1 MTNDVQEARTSTS
14 GGPPVPTGARSG
26 RGRLRRVLSLRWVS
40 AKAWWGL
47 AGVILFLL
55 IWQWAGTNT
64 NPIFFSTPLEV
75 GRAVPE
81 VLETGQLLSLY
92 LDTMR
97 SFAIGLVGSMVV
109 GISLG
114 ILTGLHA
121 PTRHLIDPLA
131 VAAYSTPSLVMI
143 PCFILWFGIGDA
155 AKIALIF
162 FSAVF
167 PALVSTQL
175 GMDQMGPL
183 MRELGRSFGANR
195 REMLTRII
203 LPSIIP
209 YCMTGVR
216 LAVPRAFVAVIA
228 AEMLI
233 TAQGVGGLILQYGN
247 QFQTTFYFVPVIL
260 VVITSYVCTE
270 VTKQAERRLTPWRR

>member
-1 MTNDVQEARTSTS
+1 MIRTVTNNVQTWPSS
-14 GGPPVPTGARSG
+14 LGG
-26 RGRLRRVLSLRWVS
+26 LRRVLALRWVS
-40 AKAWWGL
+40 GKAWWGL
-47 AGVILFLL
+47 VGVILFLL
-55 IWQWAGTNT
+55 VWQWAGTNT
-64 NPIFFSTPLEV
+64 NPIFFSTPINI
-75 GRAVPE
+75 GKAVPE
-81 VLETGQLLSLY
+81 VISTGHLLRLY
-92 LDTMR
+92 LDTMQ
-97 SFAIGLVGSMVV
+97 SFAIGLVGSMIV
-109 GISLG
+109 GIGLG

-143 PCFILWFGIGDA
+143 PCFILWFGIGNA

-162 FSAVF
+162 FTAVF
-167 PALVSTQL
+167 PALISTQL

-195 REMLTRII
+195 REMLMRII
-203 LPSIIP
+203 LPSILP

-247 QFQTTFYFVPVIL
+247 QFQTTLYFVPVIL
-260 VVITSYVCTE
+260 VVITSYIFTE
-270 VTKQAERRLTPWRR
+270 LTKAAERKLTPWRR